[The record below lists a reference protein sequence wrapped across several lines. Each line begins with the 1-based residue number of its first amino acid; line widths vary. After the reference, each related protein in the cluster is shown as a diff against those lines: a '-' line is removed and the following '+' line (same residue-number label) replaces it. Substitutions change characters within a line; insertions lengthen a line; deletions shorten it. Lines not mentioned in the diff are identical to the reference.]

1 MATTEK
7 TAAADAATTEAPS
20 VSRSAAATRPGTVAS
35 LKTERGVT
43 TIADTVVAKV
53 AGIATREVPGVHDMG
68 GSAAR
73 AFGAVTQ
80 RVGFIDERTQGV
92 AVEVGEREA
101 AVDLVIVVDY
111 GESIPKVAD
120 AIRSNVINRIESTT
134 GLSVTEV
141 NVAVN
146 DLYFPGD
153 EEPQSPR
160 VS

>member
-1 MATTEK
+1 M
-7 TAAADAATTEAPS
+7 
-20 VSRSAAATRPGTVAS
+20 
-35 LKTERGVT
+35 T

-80 RVGFIDERTQGV
+80 RVGLIDERTQGV

-101 AVDLVIVVDY
+101 AIDLVIVVEY
-111 GESIPKVAD
+111 GESIPRVAED
-120 AIRSNVINRIESTT
+120 IRSNVINRIESTT

-146 DLYFPGD
+146 DLHFPGD
-153 EEPQSPR
+153 DEPQSNR
-160 VS
+160 VT